1 MMRAVTFGRS
11 LGSVLINRNV
21 TLLAL
26 CQALLVTGNVLLV
39 SVTALIGTSLA
50 ADPLLATL
58 PVAVQFGGM
67 MLATLPVSLLM
78 KRIGRRNGFVLGNL
92 IGIGGA
98 LLCLSAL
105 HYRSLTLFCIGTG
118 FIGACIGISQL
129 YRFAAVDAC
138 DGDAK
143 NRAIGLVMTGGIAAA
158 LLGPNLA
165 IWSREWLPETLY
177 GGSFIG
183 LIGLYLLVL
192 TALRWIRIPAASAEE
207 ISGEQRP
214 LAQIMAQPV
223 FMVAII
229 GAVVSYAVMALIMN
243 ATPLAMTGCGFD
255 FPTTAGVI
263 QWHVLGMFA
272 PSFLTGRMISRYGTS
287 HVMFCGAALM
297 LGCIVINLL
306 GISEWHFSAALL
318 LLGVGWNLLFIGSTS
333 LLTEAYLPAEKARVQ
348 GVNDMLVSMSVMLAS
363 FFSGVLQNL
372 FGWATVNQAMLPL
385 VLVATIAILLFNRYQ
400 LRQPVETLSD

>member
-1 MMRAVTFGRS
+1 MSAVQPGWG

-39 SVTALIGTSLA
+39 SVTALIGTLLA
-50 ADPLLATL
+50 VDPLLATL
-58 PVAVQFGGM
+58 PVAIQFGGM

-78 KRIGRRNGFVLGNL
+78 KRIGRRNGFVLGNV

-105 HYRSLTLFCIGTG
+105 HYRSLALFCVGTG
-118 FIGACIGISQL
+118 LIGACIGISQL
-129 YRFAAVDAC
+129 YRFAAIDAC
-138 DGDAK
+138 EGDAK

-158 LLGPNLA
+158 VLGPNLA
-165 IWSREWLPETLY
+165 IWSRDWLPETLY

-183 LIGLYLLVL
+183 LIGLYLLAL
-192 TALRWIRIPAASAEE
+192 SALRGVRIPAASAEE
-207 ISGEQRP
+207 VSGEQRP
-214 LAQIMAQPV
+214 LAQIMVQPV
-223 FMVAII
+223 FMVAVT

-243 ATPLAMTGCGFD
+243 ATPLAMIGCGFD

-272 PSFLTGRMISRYGTS
+272 PSFLTGRMISRFGVTQ
-287 HVMFCGAALM
+287 VMFCGAALM

-333 LLTEAYLPAEKARVQ
+333 LLTDAYLPAEKARVQ
-348 GVNDMLVSMSVMLAS
+348 GINDMLVSMSVMLAS

-372 FGWATVNQAMLPL
+372 FGWEVVNQAMLPL
-385 VLVATIAILLFNRYQ
+385 VLIATIAILAFNRHQ
-400 LRQPVETLSD
+400 LRQSIVPSAE